1 MQLIRENLS
10 KQGTYKYLNNP
21 QKGILRLS
29 KLGSENSLQF
39 ENPPLFLL
47 PPPPRDDNDVAVI
60 KF

>member
-39 ENPPLFLL
+39 ENPFLPL
-47 PPPPRDDNDVAVI
+47 PANNDVAVI

>member
-10 KQGTYKYLNNP
+10 KQGTYKYLNVP

-39 ENPPLFLL
+39 ENPLSSLSLPL
-47 PPPPRDDNDVAVI
+47 PANNDVAVI